1 MKVENS
7 LQMERS
13 AVDIALAI
21 LREADDFTAAIN
33 HWDLVSRTEEIVVV
47 EMWMGDITNCK
58 TVLKQSTPL
67 KINWGAD
74 VICAE
79 KYAMIFLQKRQQV
92 DETSIKAEEDPR
104 DQKYD
109 QTVSLAAVA
118 KGEQVYRSSILY

>member
-33 HWDLVSRTEEIVVV
+33 HWDIVSRTEEIVVV

-79 KYAMIFLQKRQQV
+79 
-92 DETSIKAEEDPR
+92 
-104 DQKYD
+104 
-109 QTVSLAAVA
+109 TVSYTHLRAH
-118 KGEQVYRSSILY
+118 ET